1 MNLRYLSSVVI
12 LGLLLAGLILPA
24 GTALAQIS
32 VGRIVQIQTAK
43 IYPGEPVVVTVEI
56 HTSTTYTVQLCAD
69 ASCTQVWASVTKYAS
84 VAGTYDVVL
93 ALPTKLP
100 GAVDSD
106 GDKLIDLYVTLW
118 TWGTIVDSKP
128 TSVYPKVVVTPP
140 SSTIVDAFGDPQTVK
155 VEFLGY
161 VPGDTVG
168 SVKFDGPI
176 TDTYTITSVTI
187 GPDGYGTTTIN
198 LLALTREG
206 LPRGTYKVT
215 GISSG
220 STDTTNVKPGS
231 LEIRPQ
237 VIVSPDAGS
246 GRCDST
252 TCELAGMTL
261 TGYGFDANVR
271 ILKVDLLNINFT
283 NVRYTFTPP
292 STFKTDGLGYFTL
305 SNLKQYIAGGKGTNM
320 TAGLYIPIVYEAPL
334 PTTLTNSSSIALKT
348 QGTVQITESAVV
360 PVLGTRASIKA
371 TSYVDA
377 KQDYVLKQSRMS
389 YVLTEVLRV
398 NISYGGKL
406 YQLAANLED
415 GNVRFALYNITTV
428 PYVTIF
434 SDLASPSYDTTIR
447 AYVANV
453 SFNIVKPPATPGTD
467 YILQAPSPGQ
477 FRFWAT
483 FYSYPNQILLLLKE
497 WSLVISKANATVTY
511 TNKDTGTTVSKY
523 YEYPTNMSTAD
534 YKIVIPT
541 LTFTDANIQWSID
554 WTYNMSDN
562 KAYIK
567 VTAQPTVGPSF
578 EFRNIY
584 YIVRP
589 LLVLL
594 TSGVI
599 MPGSTVTI
607 AAYGYGPSSAWGYPG
622 YNTLY
627 VYWEKIA
634 KLGEFALGKDGNL
647 TFKITVPSDASFGVH
662 YIWGVD
668 KWTYEYTLAIIVG
681 TRAYWYTGKTE
692 PEVLAGLD
700 GKRIEICPCP
710 ESTGVKGL
718 KYCAQCAT
726 YTGTCDY
733 LGDIIKVVVAGLSPG
748 ETVRVYFGGTL
759 MLTVKANKSTEEISF
774 VVPTVPA
781 GTYTITVVG
790 SASGSITVDQ
800 FFNTTKLITA
810 SPTVVPKVLL
820 LDLNKDVVPIIVG
833 SGFVR
838 VIGTGFP
845 VGVSMYA
852 VLFNGTDAAYALNT
866 HVTRWIVDPSGKLTS
881 SFTKVLGIYVPVV
894 EPGAYAVSLVY
905 ALPDGTTKETVAGY
919 VYVINNIS
927 ITTTKDDLSKAT
939 QTLSSKIDSV
949 SSAISSAVSTLSSK
963 IDGVSA
969 AIAALS
975 SKVDS
980 AVGTLSSKIDAVGTK
995 VDSLSGKVD
1004 SAVADLKSKIDA
1016 STADIKAAI
1025 DSVSKSLSSA
1035 VTTITSKVDTVSGK
1049 VDTVSSKIDTLRS
1062 SVDAVSGTLKTVAD
1076 KLSTIDTA
1084 VAGVKS
1090 DVAGLKSDVASI
1102 KSDVSAVKSDVAS
1115 VKTDISGVKSDV
1127 AGLKTDVSAIKSDV
1141 STVKS
1146 DVSGIPGKI
1155 DGATIATYIAVIFA
1169 LLAFIMAT
1177 LGFVTIRK
1185 VTGAPKSA

>member
-43 IYPGEPVVVTVEI
+43 IYPGEPVVVTIEI
-56 HTSTTYTVQLCAD
+56 YTSTTYTVQLCAD
-69 ASCTQVWASVTKYAS
+69 ASCAQPWASVTKYAS
-84 VAGTYDVVL
+84 VAGTYDVIL
-93 ALPTKLP
+93 TLPTKLP
-100 GAVDSD
+100 GAADSS
-106 GDKLIDLYVTLW
+106 GDKLIDLRVSLW
-118 TWGTIVDSKP
+118 VWGNEADYKA

-140 SSTIVDAFGDPQTVK
+140 SSTIVDAFGNPQTVK

-176 TDTYTITSVTI
+176 TGTYTITPVTI
-187 GPDGYGTTTIN
+187 GPDGYGTTTID
-198 LLALTREG
+198 LLALTGKG

-215 GISSG
+215 GISGG

-237 VIVSPDAGS
+237 VTLSPNAGN

-252 TCELAGMTL
+252 TCELTGMTL

-377 KQDYVLKQSRMS
+377 KLDYVLKQSRMS
-389 YVLTEVLRV
+389 YALTEVLKV

-406 YQLAANLED
+406 YQLAANLEG

-428 PYVTIF
+428 PYVTMF
-434 SDLASPSYDTTIR
+434 SGLATPTPDPSTG
-447 AYVANV
+447 ANVAHV
-453 SFNIVKPPATPGTD
+453 SFNITPTS
-467 YILQAPSPGQ
+467 YVLTAPTSPGQ

-554 WTYNMSDN
+554 WTYDMSDN

-578 EFRNIY
+578 EFRNVY

-627 VYWEKIA
+627 VYWEKIV
-634 KLGEFALGKDGNL
+634 KLGEFTLGKDGNL

-681 TRAYWYTGKTE
+681 AKAYWYTGKTT

-700 GKRIEICPCP
+700 GKRIVICPCP
-710 ESTGVKGL
+710 ESAGVKGL

-733 LGDIIKVVVAGLSPG
+733 LGDIIKVVIAGLSPG

-759 MLTVKANKSTEEISF
+759 MLTVKANKSTEEVSF

-845 VGVSMYA
+845 VGASMYA
-852 VLFNGTDAAYALNT
+852 VLFNGTDAAYTLNA

-881 SFTKVLGIYVPVV
+881 PFTKVLGIYVPVV

-927 ITTTKDDLSKAT
+927 IMTTKDDLSKAT
-939 QTLSSKIDSV
+939 QTLSSKMDSV
-949 SSAISSAVSTLSSK
+949 SAAISSAVGALSSK

-1016 STADIKAAI
+1016 STADIKAAM
-1025 DSVSKSLSSA
+1025 DSVFKSLSSA
-1035 VTTITSKVDTVSGK
+1035 VTTITSKVDAVSGK

-1090 DVAGLKSDVASI
+1090 DVAGLKTDVSTI
-1102 KSDVSAVKSDVAS
+1102 KSDVSAVKSGVDS

-1127 AGLKTDVSAIKSDV
+1127 AGLKTDVSTIKSDV
-1141 STVKS
+1141 SAVKS

>member
-56 HTSTTYTVQLCAD
+56 YTSTTYTVQLCAD
-69 ASCTQVWASVTKYAS
+69 AICAQPWASVTRYAS
-84 VAGTYDVVL
+84 VAGTYDVIL
-93 ALPTKLP
+93 TLPTKLP
-100 GAVDSD
+100 GAADSD
-106 GDKLIDLYVTLW
+106 GNKLIDLRVSLW
-118 TWGTIVDSKP
+118 VWGNEADYKA

-140 SSTIVDAFGDPQTVK
+140 SSTIVDAFGNPQTVK

-176 TDTYTITSVTI
+176 TGTYTITPVTI
-187 GPDGYGTTTIN
+187 GPDGYGTTTID
-198 LLALTREG
+198 LLALTGEG

-215 GISSG
+215 GISGG

-237 VIVSPDAGS
+237 VIVSPNAGN

-252 TCELAGMTL
+252 TCELTGMTL

-292 STFKTDGLGYFTL
+292 STFKTDGLGYFIL

-377 KQDYVLKQSRMS
+377 KLDYVLKQSRMS

-428 PYVTIF
+428 PYVTMF
-434 SDLASPSYDTTIR
+434 SDLATPTLDPSIG
-447 AYVANV
+447 ANVAHV
-453 SFNIVKPPATPGTD
+453 SFNITPKSYVLT
-467 YILQAPSPGQ
+467 APTSPGQ
-477 FRFWAT
+477 YRFWAT

-578 EFRNIY
+578 EFRNVY

-627 VYWEKIA
+627 VYWEKIV
-634 KLGEFALGKDGNL
+634 KLGEFTLGKDGNL

-681 TRAYWYTGKTE
+681 AKAYWYTGKTT

-700 GKRIEICPCP
+700 GKRIVICPCP
-710 ESTGVKGL
+710 ESAGVKGL

-733 LGDIIKVVVAGLSPG
+733 LGDIIKVVIAGLSPG

-759 MLTVKANKSTEEISF
+759 MLTVKANKSTEEVSF

-852 VLFNGTDAAYALNT
+852 VLFNGTDAAYTLNT

-881 SFTKVLGIYVPVV
+881 PFTKVLGIYVPVV

-927 ITTTKDDLSKAT
+927 IMTTKDDLSKAT

-949 SSAISSAVSTLSSK
+949 SAAISSAVGALSSK

-1035 VTTITSKVDTVSGK
+1035 VTTITSKVDAVSGK

-1090 DVAGLKSDVASI
+1090 DVAGLKSDVSTI
-1102 KSDVSAVKSDVAS
+1102 KSDVSAVKSGVDS

-1127 AGLKTDVSAIKSDV
+1127 AGLKSDVSTIKSDV